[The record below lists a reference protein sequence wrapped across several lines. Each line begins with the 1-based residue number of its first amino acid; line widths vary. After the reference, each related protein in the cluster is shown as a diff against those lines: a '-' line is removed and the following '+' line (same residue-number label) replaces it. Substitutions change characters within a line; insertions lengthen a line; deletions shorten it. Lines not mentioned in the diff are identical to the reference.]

1 MPANLSVKPSFILP
15 LFLLL
20 ALLGSACGDA
30 VGNPRVAATVG
41 DTEILVADVQDAFL
55 SVAGSDLYAQTAAQ
69 LGEAAAEEQE
79 RSAILTRMIVL
90 AHVITVAE
98 EAGVPV
104 PTEADVQTEIDAFVQ
119 QLGGEAAFQQWMAEN
134 GFTESSL
141 LEQGTI
147 GLTIEAIV
155 SNATNEIEVDP
166 AEVQAIY
173 DEQFGAPQ
181 VAQILLATEEEAQ
194 DVLDRLDDGE
204 LYEQLALELSLDP
217 TSGAQGGV
225 LSGVTP
231 DQIGPEFAA
240 AVAAL
245 ELDEISEPVE
255 STFGWHIIRLVPPRE
270 LDDALRAD
278 IEGFLRE
285 QSGAAVTETL
295 FADLNAP
302 GNVVVNPRFGRWN
315 GFSQSVEFV
324 DPLGR
329 VEPAG
334 GAAADGEAGGVVA
347 PPANG

>member
-1 MPANLSVKPSFILP
+1 MLVKSSRFLP
-15 LFLLL
+15 FFLLL
-20 ALLGSACGDA
+20 ALLGTACGGA

-41 DTEILVADVQDAFL
+41 DQEILVADVQDAFL

-69 LGEAAAEEQE
+69 LGEAEAEEQE

-90 AHVITVAE
+90 AHVTAAAE
-98 EAGVPV
+98 DAGVTP
-104 PTEADVQTEIDAFVQ
+104 PSASDVQVEIDAFVD

-147 GLTIEAIV
+147 GLTIEALV
-155 SNATNEIEVDP
+155 AAATADAEVDP

-173 DEQFGAPQ
+173 EEQFGEPQ
-181 VAQILLATEEEAQ
+181 VAQILVATEEEAQ
-194 DVLDRLDDGE
+194 DILDRLEDGE

-217 TSGAQGGV
+217 NSGAQGGV
-225 LSGVTP
+225 LSGVAP

-255 STFGWHIIRLVPPRE
+255 SSFGWHVIRLVPPRE

-285 QSGAAVTETL
+285 QSGQLVTETL
-295 FADLNAP
+295 FADLSAP
-302 GNVVVNPRFGRWN
+302 GNVVVNPRFGTWN

-334 GAAADGEAGGVVA
+334 GAGDGAVEDALGA
-347 PPANG
+347 PASNG